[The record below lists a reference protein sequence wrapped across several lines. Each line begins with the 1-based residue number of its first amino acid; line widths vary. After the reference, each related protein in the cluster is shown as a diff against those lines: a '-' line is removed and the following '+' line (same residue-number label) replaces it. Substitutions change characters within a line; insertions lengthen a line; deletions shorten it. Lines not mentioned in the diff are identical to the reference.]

1 MSEYSSAEPLE
12 EKKYPCWQKTKI
24 VALVVIAIVL
34 VIEFIVLLFTYIK
47 LSNGICFKKL
57 PSY

>member
-34 VIEFIVLLFTYIK
+34 VIEFIVLLFTYI
-47 LSNGICFKKL
+47 
-57 PSY
+57 